1 MNKQVYLSNE
11 DYKFLKPYVKNL
23 DELIEAD
30 DYDELRYSIDDALV
44 GELDDQYNSTPISR
58 KLQEI
63 YDRLRDYHART
74 FPKI

>member
-74 FPKI
+74 FPKD